1 MSMRRFSALR
11 REGDG
16 VVVTIVASEGHESW
30 DDAWPLVAGWR
41 GIASLHG
48 SGMSIEEDGDS
59 VRVVLEEQTTYTVR
73 VAGVRCERAG
83 FGEPSVQ
90 AVSAPRAHE
99 AVFRLDTANLIGL
112 TTIVFDPTRPED
124 ESAVAA
130 RIRVRKL
137 GDPDADFVW
146 LVMSLVKAIRGLAL
160 TVASPTALKTARN
173 TRGDHYAYED
183 LVFLRSIAKDVLQAV
198 EQISRNPHRRVIR
211 RVESMDAWLAPEIPA
226 AQLASIATDPRSIAR
241 VSETEQ
247 RRLVSPGARPTFTK
261 SERTFGPVRL
271 PAGRREVDYDTYEN
285 RFVRF
290 VVTTFR
296 QRALSIADA
305 AHRAGRPSL
314 ARDANDI
321 AVRFASLLRLTP
333 FTEVRDLTT
342 FTSTSQVLLREG
354 AYNRL
359 LRLYRE
365 FVLTADIVWDR
376 FRTLQENRDVARL
389 YEMWVFLE
397 TVRAVGSALGR
408 GAQIEDLATALIRT
422 LPDGLHINLT
432 EGRKSSVAFR
442 LPDGHVRVTYNE
454 SYPRARTDP
463 RASGKAASYS
473 LPLRPDV
480 SIEVRCGSRCR
491 RIFLD
496 AKYRVDGFGAEPV
509 LDEESGAQPGQQ
521 GTFKPSDLH
530 KMHTYRDAIGG
541 AFAAVAVYPGVE
553 QRLYPPMRAD
563 FTTRGGVGAV
573 PLRPGDS
580 YDAGVFV
587 EEISALMRETWAS
600 MNSTATAGAV
610 TG

>member
-1 MSMRRFSALR
+1 MRRFSALR
-11 REGDG
+11 RERDG
-16 VVVTIVASEGHESW
+16 VVITIVASEGHESW

-41 GIASLHG
+41 GIASPDG
-48 SGMSIEEDGDS
+48 TGMSIDEDGGS
-59 VRVVLEEQTTYTVR
+59 VWVVLEEQTTYTVR
-73 VAGVRCERAG
+73 VAGAACERAG
-83 FGEPSVQ
+83 FGEPRVQ
-90 AVSAPRAHE
+90 AVSAARAHE
-99 AVFRLDTANLIGL
+99 AVFRLETGNLIGL
-112 TTIVFDPTRPED
+112 TTIVFDPTSPED

-137 GDPDADFVW
+137 GDPDADFAW
-146 LVMSLVKAIRGLAL
+146 LVMSVVKAIRALAL
-160 TVASPTALKTARN
+160 TVASPTALKTAR
-173 TRGDHYAYED
+173 TTPGAHYAYED
-183 LVFLRSIAKDVLQAV
+183 FVFLRSIAQDVSQAV

-211 RVESMDAWLAPEIPA
+211 RVESMDSWLAPEIAPA
-226 AQLASIATDPRSIAR
+226 ELASIATDPRSIAR
-241 VSETEQ
+241 VSEIEQ
-247 RRLVSPGARPTFTK
+247 RRLVSPGARRMFTR
-261 SERTFGPVRL
+261 SERHFGPVRL

-290 VVTTFR
+290 VVTNFR

-305 AHRAGRPSL
+305 ARRAGRPSL
-314 ARDANDI
+314 ARDADDI

-333 FTEVRDLTT
+333 FAEVGDLTT
-342 FTSTSQVLLREG
+342 FASTSQVLLRED

-365 FVLTADIVWDR
+365 FVLTANVVWDR

-397 TVRAVGSALGR
+397 TVRAVGSVLGH
-408 GAQIEDLATALIRT
+408 GTQADDSATALVRAV
-422 LPDGLHINLT
+422 PDGLHVNLA

-454 SYPRARTDP
+454 SYRHASTDP
-463 RASGKAASYS
+463 RDLGTAASYS
-473 LPLRPDV
+473 LSLRPDV
-480 SIEVRCGSRCR
+480 SIEVRRGLRRR

-496 AKYRVDGFGAEPV
+496 AKYRVDGFSAALVSYE
-509 LDEESGAQPGQQ
+509 DEADEQPDQQ

-541 AFAAVAVYPGVE
+541 AFAAVAVYPGSE
-553 QRLYPPMRAD
+553 RRLYPAD

-573 PLRPGDS
+573 PLRPGDL
-580 YDAGVFV
+580 YDADAFAKEV
-587 EEISALMRETWAS
+587 SALMGAAWES
-600 MNSTATAGAV
+600 MSSNAAADAV